1 VNLIGKVALATVL
14 LLAITIPAP
23 AQIKIDLGHI
33 GPSNAE
39 IVGAAVGLA
48 AVSGV
53 VLYLTLHKTT
63 ITGCLK
69 SADGTNLLTLTSEA
83 DSLTYQL
90 IDGPRLNP
98 GERVKIQGKKKKDK
112 TGNRSFRVKKLNHD
126 YGPCIT

>member
-1 VNLIGKVALATVL
+1 MNLICKVALAIVL

-23 AQIKIDLGHI
+23 AQAKIDLGHI

-63 ITGCLK
+63 ITGCLR
-69 SADGTNLLTLTSEA
+69 SVEGTNILTNEA
-83 DSLTYQL
+83 DNLTYQL
-90 IDGPRLNP
+90 VDGPRLNP

-112 TGNRSFRVKKLNHD
+112 TVNFSFRVKKLKRD
-126 YGPCIT
+126 FGRCTT

>member
-1 VNLIGKVALATVL
+1 VL

-23 AQIKIDLGHI
+23 AQTKIDLGHI

-63 ITGCLK
+63 ITGCLR
-69 SADGTNLLTLTSEA
+69 SVEGTNILTNEA
-83 DSLTYQL
+83 DNLTYQL
-90 IDGPRLNP
+90 VDGPRLNP

-112 TGNRSFRVKKLNHD
+112 TGNFSFRVKKLKRD
-126 YGPCIT
+126 FGRCTT

>member
-1 VNLIGKVALATVL
+1 VNLICKVALVTVL
-14 LLAITIPAP
+14 LSAITIPAP
-23 AQIKIDLGHI
+23 AQTEIDLGHI

-63 ITGCLK
+63 ITGCLR
-69 SADGTNLLTLTSEA
+69 SVEGANTLTNEA
-83 DSLTYQL
+83 DNLTYQL
-90 IDGPRLNP
+90 VDGPRLNP

-112 TGNRSFRVKKLNHD
+112 TGNFSFRVKKLNRD
-126 YGPCIT
+126 FGRCTP

>member
-1 VNLIGKVALATVL
+1 MNLICKVALAIVL

-23 AQIKIDLGHI
+23 AQTKIDLGHI

-63 ITGCLK
+63 ITGCLR
-69 SADGTNLLTLTSEA
+69 SVEGANILTNEA
-83 DSLTYQL
+83 DNLTYQL
-90 IDGPRLNP
+90 VDGPRLNP

-112 TGNRSFRVKKLNHD
+112 TGNFSFRVKKLNRD
-126 YGPCIT
+126 FGRCTT

>member
-1 VNLIGKVALATVL
+1 MNLICKVALAIVL

-23 AQIKIDLGHI
+23 AQAKIDLGHI

-63 ITGCLK
+63 ITGCLR
-69 SADGTNLLTLTSEA
+69 SVEGANILTNEA
-83 DSLTYQL
+83 DNLTYQL
-90 IDGPRLNP
+90 VDGPRLNP

-112 TGNRSFRVKKLNHD
+112 TGNFSFRVKKLKRD
-126 YGPCIT
+126 FGRCTT

>member
-1 VNLIGKVALATVL
+1 MNLICKVALVTVL
-14 LLAITIPAP
+14 LSAITILAP
-23 AQIKIDLGHI
+23 AQSKIDLGHI

-63 ITGCLK
+63 ITGCLR
-69 SADGTNLLTLTSEA
+69 SVEGANILTNEA
-83 DSLTYQL
+83 DNLTYQL
-90 IDGPRLNP
+90 VDGPRLNP

-112 TGNRSFRVKKLNHD
+112 TGKLSFRVKKLNRD
-126 YGPCIT
+126 FGRCTP

>member
-1 VNLIGKVALATVL
+1 VNLICKVALVTVL
-14 LLAITIPAP
+14 LSAITIPAP
-23 AQIKIDLGHI
+23 AQTKIDLGHI

-63 ITGCLK
+63 ITGCLR
-69 SADGTNLLTLTSEA
+69 SVEGSNILTNEA
-83 DSLTYQL
+83 DNLTYQL
-90 IDGPRLNP
+90 VDGPRLNP

-112 TGNRSFRVKKLNHD
+112 TGNLSFRVKKLNQD
-126 YGPCIT
+126 FGPCTT

>member
-1 VNLIGKVALATVL
+1 MNLIGKVALATVL

-63 ITGCLK
+63 ITGCLR
-69 SADGTNLLTLTSEA
+69 SVEGANILTNEA

>member
-1 VNLIGKVALATVL
+1 MNLICKVALAIVL

-23 AQIKIDLGHI
+23 AQAKIDLGHI

-63 ITGCLK
+63 ITGCLR
-69 SADGTNLLTLTSEA
+69 SVEGTNILTNEA
-83 DSLTYQL
+83 DNLTYQL
-90 IDGPRLNP
+90 VDGPRLNP

-112 TGNRSFRVKKLNHD
+112 TGNFSFRVKKLKRD
-126 YGPCIT
+126 FGRCTT

>member
-1 VNLIGKVALATVL
+1 MNLICKVALAIVL

-23 AQIKIDLGHI
+23 AQAKIDLGHI

-48 AVSGV
+48 AVTGV

-63 ITGCLK
+63 ITGCLR
-69 SADGTNLLTLTSEA
+69 SVEGTNILTNEA
-83 DSLTYQL
+83 DNLTYQL
-90 IDGPRLNP
+90 VDGPRLNP

-112 TGNRSFRVKKLNHD
+112 TGNFSFRVKKLKRD
-126 YGPCIT
+126 FGRCTT

>member
-1 VNLIGKVALATVL
+1 VNLICKVALAIVL

-23 AQIKIDLGHI
+23 AQAKIDLGHI

-63 ITGCLK
+63 ITGCLR
-69 SADGTNLLTLTSEA
+69 SVEGTNILTNEA
-83 DSLTYQL
+83 DNLTYQL
-90 IDGPRLNP
+90 VDGPRLNP

-112 TGNRSFRVKKLNHD
+112 TGNFSFRVKKLKRD
-126 YGPCIT
+126 FGRCTT

>member
-1 VNLIGKVALATVL
+1 MNLICKVALAIVL

-23 AQIKIDLGHI
+23 AQTKIDLGHI

-63 ITGCLK
+63 ITGCLR
-69 SADGTNLLTLTSEA
+69 SVEGTNILTNEA
-83 DSLTYQL
+83 DNLTYQL
-90 IDGPRLNP
+90 VDGPRLNP

-112 TGNRSFRVKKLNHD
+112 TGNFSFRVKKLKRD
-126 YGPCIT
+126 FGRCTT

>member
-1 VNLIGKVALATVL
+1 VTLICKVALITTLVS
-14 LLAITIPAP
+14 AIAISAP
-23 AQIKIDLGHI
+23 AQVKIDLGHI

-39 IVGAAVGLA
+39 VVAAAVGLA
-48 AVSGV
+48 AVTSV

-69 SADGTNLLTLTSEA
+69 STEGTSLLTLTSEA
-83 DSLTYQL
+83 DNLTYQL

>member
-1 VNLIGKVALATVL
+1 MNLIGKVALATVL

-48 AVSGV
+48 AVSV

-63 ITGCLK
+63 ITGCLR
-69 SADGTNLLTLTSEA
+69 SVEGANILTNEA
-83 DSLTYQL
+83 DNLTYQL
-90 IDGPRLNP
+90 VDGPKLNP

-112 TGNRSFRVKKLNHD
+112 TGNCSFRVKKLNHD

>member
-1 VNLIGKVALATVL
+1 MNPIGKVALATVL

-63 ITGCLK
+63 ITGCLR
-69 SADGTNLLTLTSEA
+69 SVEGANILTNES
-83 DSLTYQL
+83 DNLTYQL
-90 IDGPRLNP
+90 VDGPRLNP
-98 GERVKIQGKKKKDK
+98 GERVKVQGKKKKDK
-112 TGNRSFRVKKLNHD
+112 TGNLSFRVKKLNRD
-126 YGPCIT
+126 FGRCTP

>member
-1 VNLIGKVALATVL
+1 VNLICKVALAIVL

-23 AQIKIDLGHI
+23 AQTKIDLGHI

-63 ITGCLK
+63 ITGCLR
-69 SADGTNLLTLTSEA
+69 SVEGANILTNEA
-83 DSLTYQL
+83 DNLTYQL
-90 IDGPRLNP
+90 VDGPRLNP

-112 TGNRSFRVKKLNHD
+112 TGNFSFRVKKLNRD
-126 YGPCIT
+126 FGRCTT